1 MRKTQNF
8 TLIELLVVVA
18 IIAILA
24 GILMPALSSALRK
37 AKIIS
42 CTGNQKSIGLALS
55 MYTSDNRECFPIT
68 EWTSSTYLLGAHF
81 WHRALLLG
89 GYMGKAF
96 KQESE
101 TYDNSK
107 RGKNVLICPEDT
119 NPTSKDSSAQ
129 IQRDFLS
136 YGLSSSIAASKA
148 ANTYN
153 QDYYHYI
160 SRNRLVPGSSCGKT
174 GCSKGTIRK
183 GPQDTFIITESF
195 TTRLNCWAYPSNSHL
210 DPVNPRCLIV
220 PRHTIG
226 VPITFVDGHVA
237 FWSYPFSGGALD
249 FESETRR

>member
-1 MRKTQNF
+1 
-8 TLIELLVVVA
+8 
-18 IIAILA
+18 
-24 GILMPALSSALRK
+24 
-37 AKIIS
+37 
-42 CTGNQKSIGLALS
+42 

-174 GCSKGTIRK
+174 GCSEGTIRK

-237 FWSYPFSGGALD
+237 FWSYPFSGGALN
-249 FESETRR
+249 FEYETRR